1 MSKPY
6 YFIKND
12 SKTKYSFLTNSGI
25 IYRIAFSEIP
35 DLFAEYP
42 LFANN
47 VFEFI
52 IALDKNQKDYSPKLD
67 VNVGAT
73 IAEIIKDFMDERD
86 KVIVYFCDVKDRKHE
101 ARNRK
106 FHSWFSRFNDNFVNY
121 TIPIKDS
128 EVDLT
133 YYNTL
138 ILKEENPYKMQ
149 IFEAF
154 DEILNGFEEK

>member
-1 MSKPY
+1 MDSPY
-6 YFIKND
+6 FFIGNS
-12 SKTKYSFLTNSGI
+12 SKTQYSFLTNEGV
-25 IYRIAFSEIP
+25 IYRVAFSEIP
-35 DLFAEYP
+35 DLFSAYP

-47 VFEFI
+47 VYEFI
-52 IALDKNQKDYSPKLD
+52 IALDKSQKDLHPAFDK
-67 VNVGAT
+67 NIGIT
-73 IAEIIKDFMDERD
+73 IAEIVKDFMDDRD

-106 FHSWFSRFNDNFVNY
+106 FTSWFTRFNDNFKNF
-121 TIPIKDS
+121 TIPIRDL

-138 ILKEENPYKMQ
+138 IVKEENPYKVQ

-154 DEILNGFEEK
+154 EVIVNDFEDK